1 MKKILYGMMAA
12 TMIFATSCEN
22 ELEVGAAGEESVVS
36 FTIATPD
43 MGSRAD
49 YSDGTTATVLQY
61 AVYDAAGNELED
73 LTVTDDDDVEING
86 STTVNLKLTTG
97 NTYSVIFWAAAPNA
111 PYTVDFGAKTM
122 TVDYTNAVS
131 NDEAR
136 DAFYAKETFTV
147 TGAQTETI
155 TLKRPFAQLNIGT
168 NDYAASTS
176 AGYTPTQSAVTVK
189 NLKNTLNF
197 FDGTVTGDDEARV
210 FASAAIPAGQ
220 EFPVAGYEYLAMNY
234 LLVGADKTVVDVEFT
249 YTDGSDAKTRTVGS
263 VPVQRNYRTNIY
275 GQLLTS
281 DVDVNVEIKPE
292 YNEPAHELAAL
303 QNAALNG
310 GEVTLTEDV
319 VLTTPLEVQANM
331 VINLNGKTISSEI
344 HKSVGAVIKNNGNLT
359 INGGTISS
367 LGNNGGSAIAN
378 YGNLTINEV
387 TINGAPREGNSW
399 PAYPINNYGDM
410 ILTNAVVSGYQG
422 CVALNAAGTTVLNN
436 CELTKNYEETS
447 SHVFYV
453 NHADAKVIVNGG
465 TYNHNGFD
473 GSLAYVNKGEVVI
486 NDGTFNA
493 KDGGYGFAALSNGK
507 VTINGGNINAG
518 LLNWGGQFIVKG
530 GVFTTQPN
538 ANFIAA
544 GFKAIKKDGKYYVV
558 AESTEAVASTAA
570 ELTAALDGD
579 SKEIYLS
586 AGEYT
591 MPAGS
596 KFSSDNVLTCAPG
609 TVFTG
614 NSKLNINGATII
626 GATFSN
632 PTGTAVDQTI
642 NGSFKGCKF
651 EGSNAARWCYAGETV
666 VFEDCEFSGSVYG
679 VHFDGGANDVIFRN
693 CTLSGFN
700 ALAGEVSMVTFE
712 GCTFKGNGKSGYNG
726 ANLWGSA
733 KMVNCEFTFDGTT
746 GNEWIDCIGAG
757 NTYEF
762 VNCTVN
768 GVAFT
773 PENYTTFGDKIFS
786 RNHVTVKINGAD
798 CAM

>member
-1 MKKILYGMMAA
+1 MKKILYGVMAA

-43 MGSRAD
+43 MGSRA

-61 AVYDAAGNELED
+61 AVYEGETELTD
-73 LTVTDDDDVEING
+73 LTKSVVKGNAETING
-86 STTVNLKLTTG
+86 SKEVQLKLTTG
-97 NTYSVIFWAAAPNA
+97 NTYSVVFWAAAPNA

-176 AGYTPTQSAVTVK
+176 AGYTPTHSAVTVK

-281 DVDVNVEIKPE
+281 DVDVNVEI
-292 YNEPAHELAAL
+292 EPDYQGSHVAEALFLAA
-303 QNAALNG
+303 AVG
-310 GEVTLTEDV
+310 GEVNLTEDV
-319 VLTTPLEVQANM
+319 VLTAPLEVQANM
-331 VINLNGKTISSEI
+331 VINLNGNTISAAY
-344 HKSVGAVIKNNGNLT
+344 HKNIGAVIKNKANLT
-359 INGGTISS
+359 IVGGTISS
-367 LGNNGGSAIAN
+367 LGENGGSAIQN
-378 YGNLTINEV
+378 SGKLTV
-387 TINGAPREGNSW
+387 KDATLNGAPNANGSW
-399 PAYPINNYGDM
+399 PSYTVNNTGEMTMENTTITSYHGAVASYGADA
-410 ILTNAVVSGYQG
+410 IVT
-422 CVALNAAGTTVLNN
+422 LNN
-436 CELTKNYEETS
+436 CEIDMTGIPGFTS
-447 SHVFYV
+447 HGIYTYD
-453 NHADAKVIVNGG
+453 NGKVVVNGG
-465 TYNHNGFD
+465 TY
-473 GSLAYVNKGEVVI
+473 ANKATDQNASGASVI
-486 NDGTFNA
+486 NGAVTVNSGDFSGRIENYYGTPV
-493 KDGGYGFAALSNGK
+493 L
-507 VTINGGNINAG
+507 
-518 LLNWGGQFIVKG
+518 KG
-530 GVFTTQPN
+530 GSYSVRPN
-538 ANFIAA
+538 NNFIAA
-544 GFKAIKKDGKYYVV
+544 GFKAVENGGKYYVV
-558 AESTEAVASTAA
+558 ADEIDAVASTVA
-570 ELTAALDGD
+570 ELTAALNGD

-591 MPAGS
+591 MPAGNN
-596 KFSSDNVLTCAPG
+596 FSSDNVLTCAPG

-642 NGSFKGCKF
+642 NGSFKGCRF
-651 EGSNAARWCYAGETV
+651 EGSNAARWCYSGETV

-700 ALAGEVSMVTFE
+700 ALGGEITMVTFE

-733 KMVNCEFTFDGTT
+733 TMVNCEFTFDGSTA
-746 GNEWIDCIGAG
+746 NEWIDCIGAG

-773 PENYTTFGDKIFS
+773 PENYTTFGGKIFS